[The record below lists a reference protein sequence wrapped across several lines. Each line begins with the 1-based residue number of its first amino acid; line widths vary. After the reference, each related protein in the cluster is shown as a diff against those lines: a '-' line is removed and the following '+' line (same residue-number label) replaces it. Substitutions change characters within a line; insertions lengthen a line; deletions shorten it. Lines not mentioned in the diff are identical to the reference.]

1 MRPEF
6 HDLSY
11 NQRRLL
17 SLVRKNGPV
26 SRAELSNLSG
36 LTPGAVSRHCR
47 ELLHLRLIDERERRS
62 GQRGQPALPI
72 VIEGGGG
79 IALGVSLAFMSVD
92 VVAIDYV
99 GGILA
104 SLSIPLDLPD
114 QAALLAAVDHGL
126 DSIAEKF
133 AAGGGRLVGLGLALP
148 GRHGDP
154 AVEPFLPGFMQW
166 LDRTALLEHLGGRFG
181 GPVWAENLANTAALA
196 EYYAEPSVTLS
207 DLSVIN
213 LSHGIACGSII
224 SGRIHRGVGGYAGEI
239 GRLFPPHEP
248 RPSVRDLVT
257 SFRSSGRPV
266 PTVEA
271 LGAFDP
277 ATDPL
282 GAAWTERAARQ
293 IYPLARTISLLLAP
307 ELIVLTGMLPP
318 AFAERVVAQIEEGLT
333 REQRADWFPRPPV
346 VVSRLGS
353 IASAVGA
360 AWLPI
365 HAESA
370 PNNGNLLPAQN
381 AFVQMS

>member
-1 MRPEF
+1 MPAAF

-26 SRAELSNLSG
+26 SRAELSDLSG
-36 LTPGAVSRHCR
+36 LTPGAVSRHCK
-47 ELLHLRLIDERERRS
+47 ELLHLRLIDERARRS

-72 VIEGGGG
+72 VIDGRGG
-79 IALGVSLAFMSVD
+79 IAIGVSLAFMSID
-92 VVAIDYV
+92 VVAIDYC
-99 GGILA
+99 GQILA
-104 SLSIPLDLPD
+104 SRSIPLDVAD
-114 QAALLAAVDHGL
+114 QGALLAAVDAGI
-126 DSIAEKF
+126 DSVAGEL
-133 AAGGGRLVGLGLALP
+133 AAGRLVGVGVAMP
-148 GRHGDP
+148 GRHGDAP
-154 AVEPFLPGFMQW
+154 AEPFIPGFMRW
-166 LDRTALLEHLGGRFG
+166 LDSTALLEHLSGRFHSA
-181 GPVWAENLANTAALA
+181 VWAENVANAAALA

-213 LSHGIACGSII
+213 LSHGVACGSII

-239 GRLFPPHEP
+239 GRLFPPQEP

-257 SFRSSGRPV
+257 SFRSSGRPIH
-266 PTVEA
+266 TIDA

-277 ATDPL
+277 VTDPL

-293 IYPLARTISLLLAP
+293 VYPLARTISLLLAP

-318 AFAERVVAQIEEGLT
+318 SFARRMVEHIEEGLT
-333 REQRADWFPRPPV
+333 MEQRADWFPRPPV

-353 IASAVGA
+353 VASAVGA
-360 AWLPI
+360 AWVPI

-370 PNNGNLLPAQN
+370 PNNSNVRPVHGAPGG
-381 AFVQMS
+381 